1 MITAKRPP
9 QAMTIDERTA
19 WDQTVAQLDVP
30 LHRAVAATLRYSGLL
45 RVEVA
50 ALDLADVLDL
60 DITPDLGTA
69 SNPVNTTD
77 LIDATPSSIPRL
89 RVAGDAAREVP
100 IPERLQDTLRDWLK
114 YRPRYAT
121 VPGRPALF
129 ISPLGNRISLQRIND
144 VVWDVAA
151 GSGLPHVRPNRPA
164 SDLRR
169 RTARTGARR
178 RPSRRTAGPSLIP
191 RRTRI
196 PVSEAMSTSQAR
208 DRVVTPL

>member
-1 MITAKRPP
+1 
-9 QAMTIDERTA
+9 MTIDERTA

>member
-1 MITAKRPP
+1 LITAKRPP